1 MFKNFIKLFK
11 SWQKMVINKP
21 KTKAYVVGKNVINVF
36 EKLDDFKYSQVV
48 GTYKTTPV
56 IYSSDVKDGE
66 VIVLHK
72 GKCDFDGNP
81 IAVDWDKFN

>member
-1 MFKNFIKLFK
+1 MFENFRNLFK
-11 SWQKMVINKP
+11 FWKKISPNKTR
-21 KTKAYVVGKNVINVF
+21 TKAFIVGKNVINVF

-56 IYSSDVKDGE
+56 IYSPDVKDGE

-81 IAVDWDKFN
+81 STVDWDKFN